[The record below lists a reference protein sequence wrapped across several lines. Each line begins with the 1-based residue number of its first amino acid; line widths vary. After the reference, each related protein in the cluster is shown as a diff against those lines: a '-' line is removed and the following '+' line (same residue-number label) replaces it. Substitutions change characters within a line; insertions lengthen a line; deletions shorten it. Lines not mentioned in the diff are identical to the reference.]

1 MIKGK
6 FMKQS
11 TAVIVTPI
19 AAYLTYV
26 MYEEELTLLVMLLG
40 VVTLRCAF
48 EVLDQP
54 KKHTTVIVGG
64 VRRRRVR
71 RIWWRL

>member
-1 MIKGK
+1 MN
-6 FMKQS
+6 QS
-11 TAVIVTPI
+11 TAVVLTPI

-26 MYEEELTLLVMLLG
+26 MYQEGLTLLVLVFGIL
-40 VVTLRCAF
+40 TLRCAF
-48 EVLDQP
+48 EVLDKP